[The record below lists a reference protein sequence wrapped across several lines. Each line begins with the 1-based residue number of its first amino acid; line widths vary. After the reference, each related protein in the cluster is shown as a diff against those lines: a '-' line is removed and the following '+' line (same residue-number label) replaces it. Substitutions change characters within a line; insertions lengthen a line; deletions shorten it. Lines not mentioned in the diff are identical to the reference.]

1 MTRYYLVEDFPYSM
15 TDAELVSVHWRSGLS
30 QGFFAQ
36 LESIDNSISTCS
48 IQCWEGSLKKARD
61 YIKIYALKKIPLHE
75 PTLL

>member
-36 LESIDNSISTCS
+36 LESIDNSI
-48 IQCWEGSLKKARD
+48 ARVVFSAG
-61 YIKIYALKKIPLHE
+61 KGA
-75 PTLL
+75 